1 MCLFKDT
8 KLRGFK
14 RSMLVRINATCVSY
28 KHEGWLLPIALILQD
43 KTTLI
48 KHSQSSSYEPADKEK
63 TVCVPY
69 RAGLAQDQAASKDRR
84 KKKNVQNKGKMLVG
98 RWGKMLFLGMLE
110 CCPQYMN
117 SVSKHGLQKVSGNQ
131 K

>member
-1 MCLFKDT
+1 MCLFKET
-8 KLRGFK
+8 KLRDLK
-14 RSMLVRINATCVSY
+14 RSMLVKINATCVSY

-69 RAGLAQDQAASKDRR
+69 RAGLAQDQAVSKDRR
-84 KKKNVQNKGKMLVG
+84 KEKNVKNKGKMLVG
-98 RWGKMLFLGMLE
+98 RWWEDVFLGMLE

-117 SVSKHGLQKVSGNQ
+117 SVSKQGLQKVSSNQ